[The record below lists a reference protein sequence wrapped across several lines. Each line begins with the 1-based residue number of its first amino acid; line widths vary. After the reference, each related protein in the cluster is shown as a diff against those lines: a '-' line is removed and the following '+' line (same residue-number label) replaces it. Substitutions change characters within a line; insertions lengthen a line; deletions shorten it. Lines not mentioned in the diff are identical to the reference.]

1 MTKANISKS
10 TRTKA
15 AQSPEAVVLPDDVMR
30 QNINLRAK
38 KKFIVSASGTWADFF
53 AGPRLDEDFLSERNQ
68 PTSQN
73 LEKPLK
79 PLPLSSRLHERE

>member
-10 TRTKA
+10 NKA
-15 AQSPEAVVLPDDVMR
+15 KASQSPEAVVLPDNVTR
-30 QNINLRAK
+30 VNIISRDK
-38 KKFIVSASGTWADFF
+38 KKLIVSADGTWADFF